1 MSTTQE
7 FTFEPRAVYTGEV
20 KAFLQFKL
28 TEKSEA
34 DFTGDTFQ
42 DPAYSLGAETAGHS
56 TATNRG
62 PGQVRMYWRYLS
74 ASHRPS
80 VWATVAAGHVRALF
94 IAEDPPG
101 DGAGARAPIEPSDRI
116 GATLNLGQPSDAI
129 LARLLSTRAGALAR
143 WKRTLI
149 SRGWITAP
157 PTRDLRRDGGA
168 RERPVRP
175 SRAPLGDAGDRG
187 GGRAERGGG
196 LFDTVASGRRSVGRT
211 ITNA

>member
-1 MSTTQE
+1 
-7 FTFEPRAVYTGEV
+7 
-20 KAFLQFKL
+20 
-28 TEKSEA
+28 
-34 DFTGDTFQ
+34 
-42 DPAYSLGAETAGHS
+42 
-56 TATNRG
+56 
-62 PGQVRMYWRYLS
+62 MYWRYLS

-129 LARLLSTRAGALAR
+129 LARLLSTRAAALAR

-157 PTRDLRRDGGA
+157 PPGTYGATVARVSARYAPAARLWAMRAIAEAAGLSEAEAYLTLLRVD
-168 RERPVRP
+168 
-175 SRAPLGDAGDRG
+175 GDRWAA
-187 GGRAERGGG
+187 R
-196 LFDTVASGRRSVGRT
+196 
-211 ITNA
+211 